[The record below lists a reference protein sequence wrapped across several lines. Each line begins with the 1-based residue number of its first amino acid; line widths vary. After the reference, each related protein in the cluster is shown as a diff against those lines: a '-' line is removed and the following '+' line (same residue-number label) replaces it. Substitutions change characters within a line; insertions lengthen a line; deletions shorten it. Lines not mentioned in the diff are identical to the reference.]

1 MLIHLVGYLCFVHL
15 PIYLNIKR
23 GIKNEKVLLYG
34 TIFIQGTILN
44 IL

>member
-1 MLIHLVGYLCFVHL
+1 MLIHLVGYLFFIHF

-23 GIKNEKVLLYG
+23 GIKNEKVLLYD
-34 TIFIQGTILN
+34 TIFIQGAILN